1 MRVPFFTVSVLSL
14 IGMGM
19 QSAFAQMADSLVDA
33 GKGCASAEVV
43 PRSHGEIVVDD
54 LMIALGDGGAFFT
67 APLRFTGMEWLLTGA
82 IAGGTVGLFSLD
94 DQARRAIGRETTAS
108 LNNDFWDIPT
118 RYGIVTYANA
128 FGAATYITGLISGSP
143 DIRVTGRLLLESLSF
158 SGLSV
163 ITARFLAGRS
173 RPYSGDGPWTFT
185 PFTVSNEI
193 QSFPSGHTTVAFA
206 MSTVLA
212 ERIDTWWSR
221 VFFYGMASLTAYAR
235 VLNNQHWMSD
245 VVVGA
250 AFGLGAGLFVV
261 QREHERTVGETS
273 SGARILLQPLHGG
286 IQVSLIF

>member
-1 MRVPFFTVSVLSL
+1 MRVPFFIVFVLSL
-14 IGMGM
+14 IGTGM

-33 GKGCASAEVV
+33 SKGYASAEVV
-43 PRSHGEIVVDD
+43 PRSRGEIVVDD
-54 LMIALGDGGAFFT
+54 FMIALGDGGAFFT
-67 APLRFTGMEWLLTGA
+67 APLRFSGTDWLLTGA
-82 IAGGTVGLFSLD
+82 FAGGTIGLFSLD

-118 RYGIVTYANA
+118 RYGVVTYANA
-128 FGAATYITGLISGSP
+128 FGAATYVTGLISGSS

-163 ITARFLAGRS
+163 ITARFFAGRS
-173 RPYSGDGPWTFT
+173 RPYSGDGPWKFT

-221 VFFYGMASLTAYAR
+221 VFFYGMAALTAYAR
-235 VLNNQHWMSD
+235 VLNNQHWLSD
-245 VVVGA
+245 VVVGS
-250 AFGLGAGLFVV
+250 AFGVGAGLFVV
-261 QREHERTVGETS
+261 RREHERTGGEGS
-273 SGARILLQPLHGG
+273 SGARILLQPANGG
-286 IQVSLIF
+286 IRVSFVF